1 MGNIF
6 ILKNMKT
13 KIFLACMLIAL
24 NVSASDY
31 YLSPSGNDGTGAGTL
46 ASPWFTL
53 DKAWTVVAAG
63 DTVYIRGGTYTYVD
77 TQELNGKNGT
87 AGNLIKVWA
96 YQNEKPKIVKAAS
109 FTYDSFMAGLHLT
122 GNYIHFKGI
131 EMTGFTQQTND
142 VYHTFLARNCSNCI
156 FEELNCHHG
165 AFGFYLMENAGG
177 TATGN
182 LILNCDF
189 HHNYDPL
196 TVAPGAYQN
205 ADGMAIG
212 YVTHFDSYNTVKGC
226 RFYRNS
232 DDGIDLWANEG
243 ITLIEDCWSWHN
255 GYREDGVT
263 NGGDGNGFKLGDV
276 TVSNNITRKIVKG
289 CLSAYNYD
297 MGFTQNSWT
306 GTRINPCTL
315 YNNIAYKCGAVTGKG
330 PGFQFGSAL
339 VGTVV
344 NIFKNNIG
352 YQNWNNDNIAKES
365 VDISIKNSWDGGV
378 TITDADF
385 VSVDSTGISG
395 ARINGMK
402 PDIDF
407 LQLAPGSDLIN
418 TGTEVGMNFYG
429 TKPDLGPFEYYQRG
443 KFVKTGN

>member
-1 MGNIF
+1 MKKLIF
-6 ILKNMKT
+6 I
-13 KIFLACMLIAL
+13 FLIIIQIL
-24 NVSASDY
+24 NTSAII
-31 YLSPSGNDGTGAGTL
+31 YLSPNGSDATGSGTF
-46 ASPWFTL
+46 ASPYFTL
-53 DKAWTVVAAG
+53 DKAWTVVSAG
-63 DTVYIRGGTYTYVD
+63 DTIYMRGGTYTFED
-77 TQELNGKNGT
+77 TQELNGVNGT

-96 YQNEKPKIVKAAS
+96 YPDESPKIVKAETFS
-109 FTYDSFMAGLHLT
+109 YDSFVAGLHLT

-131 EMTGFTQQTND
+131 EMAGFTQQTNS
-142 VYHTFLARNCSNCI
+142 VYHTFLARNCSYCI

-165 AFGFYLMENAGG
+165 AFGFYLMENGGG

-196 TVAPGAYQN
+196 TVSPQPYGN

-212 YVTHFDSYNTVKGC
+212 YVTHFDSYNVVIGC

-232 DDGIDLWANEG
+232 DDGIDLWSNEG
-243 ITLIEDCWSWHN
+243 ATLIEDCWSWHN

-276 TVSNNITRKIVKG
+276 TVSNNKIRKTVKR
-289 CLSAYNYD
+289 CLAAFNYD

-306 GTRINPCTL
+306 GTRANPCAL

-344 NIFKNNIG
+344 NIFRNNIG
-352 YQNWNNDNIAKES
+352 YQNWNNVDVAKET
-365 VDISIKNSWDGGV
+365 VDISVKNTWDGGFTV
-378 TITDADF
+378 SDADF
-385 VSVDSTGISG
+385 MSVDSTGISG
-395 ARINGMK
+395 ARVNGNKPSIN
-402 PDIDF
+402 F
-407 LQLAPGSDLIN
+407 LKLAPSSDLIDA
-418 TGTEVGMNFYG
+418 GTETEVSFYG
-429 TKPDLGPFEYYQRG
+429 SKPDLGPNEYI
-443 KFVKTGN
+443 TPGNLMRVR

>member
-1 MGNIF
+1 MRVKAL
-6 ILKNMKT
+6 ILIT
-13 KIFLACMLIAL
+13 FLSLQLHAAE
-24 NVSASDY
+24 Y
-31 YLSPSGNDGTGAGTL
+31 YLSPSGSDGSGSGTY

-63 DTVYIRGGTYTYVD
+63 DTVYMRGGTYTYVD
-77 TQELNGKNGT
+77 TQELNGVNGT
-87 AGNLIKVWA
+87 SGNLIKVWA
-96 YQNEKPKIVKAAS
+96 YPGEKPKIVKASS

-131 EMTGFTQQTND
+131 EMSGFTQQDNQ
-142 VYHTFLARNCSNCI
+142 VYHTFLARNCSFCI

-196 TVAPGAYQN
+196 TVSPGAYQN

-212 YVTHFDSYNTVKGC
+212 YVTHINSYNVVRGC

-243 ITLIEDCWSWHN
+243 TVLIEDCWSWHN

-263 NGGDGNGFKLGDV
+263 AGGDGNGFKFGDV
-276 TVSNNITRKIVKG
+276 TVSNNKIRKTAKR

-306 GTRINPCTL
+306 GTRANPCAL
-315 YNNIAYKCGAVTGKG
+315 YNNIAYKCGATTGKG

-339 VGTVV
+339 IGTVV
-344 NIFKNNIG
+344 NIFRNNIG
-352 YQNWNNDNIAKES
+352 YQNWNNVDIAKET
-365 VDISIKNSWDGGV
+365 VDISVKNTWDGGFTV
-378 TITDADF
+378 SDADF
-385 VSVDSTGISG
+385 ISVDSTGISG
-395 ARINGMK
+395 ARVSGNKPNIN
-402 PDIDF
+402 F
-407 LQLAPGSDLIN
+407 LKLAPSSDLIDAGAE
-418 TGTEVGMNFYG
+418 TGVSFYG
-429 TKPDLGPFEYYQRG
+429 SKPDLGPFEY
-443 KFVKTGN
+443 VTPGNFMRNK